1 MSYKLADGSLSTDYK
16 VGDLFVVAVD
26 DERLLPKG
34 GVVKLSEDD
43 NSDRPWFDIVNGEI
57 EKDDLLGYGFKDRV
71 FQWEHLEPFKHN
83 LSSKDMTQSTY
94 DDMFDRIE
102 LLESLLVDAN
112 KRIAELE
119 EQAKDCVPQ
128 KFKPIS
134 QMTLEDWEQAK
145 REHAVF
151 VTNEGRETIIEG
163 IEDSVIFLDLYV
175 YGFTLDGRHGIDPD
189 EYFIVKRIR

>member
-1 MSYKLADGSLSTDYK
+1 MSKLKFPFSFKHMDSHREYK
-16 VGDLFVVAVD
+16 VTLKPNGNPLIQNVESGEYYSGYNLDTIKQNI
-26 DERLLPKG
+26 ES
-34 GVVKLSEDD
+34 GVWILIQEKEDT
-43 NSDRPWFDIVNGEI
+43 N
-57 EKDDLLGYGFKDRV
+57 
-71 FQWEHLEPFKHN
+71 
-83 LSSKDMTQSTY
+83 MTQSTY
-94 DDMFDRIE
+94 DEMFDRIE

-112 KRIAELE
+112 KRITELE
-119 EQAKDCVPQ
+119 GNLL
-128 KFKPIS
+128 FKPIS